1 MKQLEIGKRV
11 IVGEIRGGLVCY
23 INKGCVERAQAIEKK
38 KKKKKSAMQVYKSK
52 EKK

>member
-38 KKKKKSAMQVYKSK
+38 KSAMQVYKSK